1 MNIEDYTIDTSAFAG
16 LGNAAT
22 TASISFSDFANEVS
36 NMVLQ
41 LTDNGVTIFDND
53 GNPVIHYKNYETI
66 WEFLQPFE
74 HVKVVFDNGMQ
85 IVDESEVDLYEDSE
99 PASDKEIEELLGI
112 QRGDKVSSL

>member
-1 MNIEDYTIDTSAFAG
+1 MNIEDYTIDASAFAG

-53 GNPVIHYKNYETI
+53 GDPVIHYKNYETI
-66 WEFLQPFE
+66 RESLQPFE
-74 HVKVVFDNGMQ
+74 HVKVVFDNGIQ
-85 IVDESEVDLYEDSE
+85 IVDESEPDYAEDYDTATDE
-99 PASDKEIEELLGI
+99 EIEALIGI
-112 QRGDKVSSL
+112 E

>member
-1 MNIEDYTIDTSAFAG
+1 MNIEDYTIDASAFAG

-66 WEFLQPFE
+66 WESLQPFE
-74 HVKVVFDNGMQ
+74 HVKVVFDTHEDGDYIEYGREN
-85 IVDESEVDLYEDSE
+85 IWEAFEWDIDVATDEEIKDLLEV
-99 PASDKEIEELLGI
+99 K
-112 QRGDKVSSL
+112 

>member
-1 MNIEDYTIDTSAFAG
+1 MNIEDYTIDASAFAG

-66 WEFLQPFE
+66 WESLQPFE
-74 HVKVVFDNGMQ
+74 HVKVVFENGIQ
-85 IVDESEVDLYEDSE
+85 IIDESEIDLREDIEAASE
-99 PASDKEIEELLGI
+99 EELDLFIKGV
-112 QRGDKVSSL
+112 R